1 MKFKHLL
8 NETRL
13 NSEEDAYIHSVA
25 RPQLLKYIEVYN
37 GKETVITGETAV
49 LQNLAIEESLRSL
62 FRHLKRTG
70 ERQLYDVALRNK
82 EKELAKGTS
91 RFESTFTVPYMSW
104 YSYDTGVQ
112 FVFYGKGQKVSYFY
126 TLDGKVSKTPK
137 GKLKAYA
144 EDLESY
150 AFVDWGM
157 TELKGY
163 AVSALGE

>member
-1 MKFKHLL
+1 MKFKYML

-13 NSEEDAYIHSVA
+13 NSQEDAYIHSEA

-37 GKETVITGETAV
+37 GRKTVITDETAV
-49 LQNLAIEESLRSL
+49 LQNLSIEESLRSL

-91 RFESTFTVPYMSW
+91 RFESTFTIPYMSW
-104 YSYDTGVQ
+104 YSYDTGVY

-126 TLDGKVSKTPK
+126 TLDGKVTKSPS